1 MAKRAQV
8 AGATKA
14 ADYSAQIAEAAYY
27 KSERRGFEP
36 GYEMTDWLEAERELE
51 AEIKTTKSGK
61 KPRKTASKAAKARKS
76 VKS

>member
-27 KSERRGFEP
+27 KAERRGFEP
-36 GYEMTDWLEAERELE
+36 GHEMTDWLEAERELDTGS
-51 AEIKTTKSGK
+51 KTTKSRK
-61 KPRKTASKAAKARKS
+61 KPGKTASKAAKARKS

>member
-27 KSERRGFEP
+27 KAERRGFEP

-51 AEIKTTKSGK
+51 AGFKTTRSGK
-61 KPRKTASKAAKARKS
+61 KPRKTASKAAKAKKS

>member
-8 AGATKA
+8 ASATKA

-27 KSERRGFEP
+27 KAERRGFEP

-51 AEIKTTKSGK
+51 AGMKPAKAAKKTKKTVPKAGK
-61 KPRKTASKAAKARKS
+61 AKKAAKA
-76 VKS
+76 